1 MEPKPAGWSE
11 RYGAVFANP
20 EVVDHYHLR
29 PPYPE
34 ETIDVLAGLARGGA
48 VLDVGC
54 GIGELSR
61 RLAPRA
67 DRVDAV
73 DVSKAMVERGR
84 ELPGGDAPNLRWR
97 MGRVEEVAL
106 DGPYSLALAGDSI
119 HWFDWEVA
127 LPRLAGVLAEDGLL
141 AVVRRDWLR
150 EEPLREPLAP
160 VYRRHSRNTDFRPLD
175 PVDELERRG
184 LFVRAGEHTARPE
197 QWRPTLAEIVGVH
210 FSSSGCARSEID
222 DPDGFEAEVRA
233 TVEGALGARDGRYDL
248 EVAATVVWG
257 RPVARV
263 PGS

>member
-29 PPYPE
+29 PPYPA

-61 RLAPRA
+61 RLASRVE
-67 DRVDAV
+67 RVDAV
-73 DVSKAMVERGR
+73 DASKAMVERGR
-84 ELPGGDAPNLRWR
+84 GQPGGDASNLRWHI
-97 MGRVEEVAL
+97 GRVEEVVL
-106 DGPYSLALAGDSI
+106 DGPYTLALAGDSI

-127 LPRLAGVLAEDGLL
+127 LPRLAGVLADDGVL

-150 EEPLREPLAP
+150 EEPLRARLAP
-160 VYRRHSRNTDFRPLD
+160 VYRRHSANTDFRPLD

-184 LFVRAGEHTARPE
+184 LFVRIGEHTAAPE
-197 QWRPTLAEIVGVH
+197 SWQPTLAEIVRVH
-210 FSSSGCARSEID
+210 YSSSGCARSEIA
-222 DPDGFEAEVRA
+222 DPDGFEAEVRE
-233 TVEGALGARDGRYDL
+233 TVEQTLEANDGRYDL
-248 EVAATVVWG
+248 EVTAAVVWG
-257 RPVARV
+257 RPAALTR
-263 PGS
+263 